1 MKKAGVA
8 GSEMVPFHK
17 ISQWLIYSLIE
28 PLESLGL
35 TVTDLNV
42 LTALAEYRNGGLFID
57 MGVIKPKNQNAFDLG
72 EFDVGS
78 ELIVEWRSLT
88 VALCDLI
95 AAEVRKSL
103 GKTAEEFPMAKVLQ
117 GGTWQ
122 AGREVARSLRKDG
135 SPPLNIRLNGVNF

>member
-1 MKKAGVA
+1 M
-8 GSEMVPFHK
+8 
-17 ISQWLIYSLIE
+17 IC
-28 PLESLGL
+28 
-35 TVTDLNV
+35 
-42 LTALAEYRNGGLFID
+42 R
-57 MGVIKPKNQNAFDLG
+57 G

-88 VALCDLI
+88 IALCDLV
-95 AAEVRKSL
+95 ATEVRKAL

-122 AGREVARSLRKDG
+122 AGREIARKLRKDG